1 MRVVFAPEARDEF
14 VEAERY
20 YDEQLPGLARLFR
33 DEVRSA
39 LRRVR
44 TWPLSCPIER
54 GEIRRLILTR
64 FPHKLLYT
72 IEADHLYVLAVA
84 HLHRKPNYWV
94 GRAR

>member
-1 MRVVFAPEARDEF
+1 MRAVFAPEARDEF

-33 DEVRSA
+33 DEVRLA
-39 LRRVR
+39 LRRVQ

-72 IEADHLYVLAVA
+72 IEPD
-84 HLHRKPNYWV
+84 
-94 GRAR
+94 

>member
-1 MRVVFAPEARDEF
+1 MRAVFAPEARDEF

-20 YDEQLPGLARLFR
+20 CDEQLPGLARLFR
-33 DEVRSA
+33 DEVRLA
-39 LRRVR
+39 LRRVQ

-72 IEADHLYVLAVA
+72 IEPD
-84 HLHRKPNYWV
+84 
-94 GRAR
+94 

>member
-33 DEVRSA
+33 AEVRSG

-72 IEADHLYVLAVA
+72 IEPNYIYVLAVA